1 VATLREIEEAVVRFR
16 DQRDWAKYHTPRNLA
31 ISLVVEVGEL
41 LELLQWKTDGEIL
54 EYLRQGEG
62 KAMVSQELADVAIY
76 LLLLAHEL
84 GVDLEQAIL
93 EKLKLNEQRYP
104 AEKVKGR
111 YVKYTALQGE
121 ERRSPEGSGQ
131 G

>member
-41 LELLQWKTDGEIL
+41 LELLQWKTDEEIL
-54 EYLRQGEG
+54 EHLRQGEG
-62 KAMVSQELADVAIY
+62 RAMASQELADVAIY

-111 YVKYTALQGE
+111 YVKYTVLQGE
-121 ERRSPEGSGQ
+121 EPRSHEGSGQ